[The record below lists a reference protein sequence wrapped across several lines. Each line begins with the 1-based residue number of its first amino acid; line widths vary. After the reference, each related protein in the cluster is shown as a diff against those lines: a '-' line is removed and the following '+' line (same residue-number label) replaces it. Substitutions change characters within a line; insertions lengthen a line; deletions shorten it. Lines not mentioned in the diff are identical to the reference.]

1 MFTVICHTYF
11 IPREPSNTG
20 GHKITHFVCK
30 RLILARISTFKTYVE
45 PFNLYRKFRI
55 PTYKIPLN
63 FRGIEFLLKCFK
75 KLLYNYAAYNIQ
87 HDLCSAKQFLS
98 NIEIW
103 EVIDNDANP
112 SNVILAD
119 IGEDFTDQVTPH
131 GEVFQID
138 GISCEL

>member
-1 MFTVICHTYF
+1 M
-11 IPREPSNTG
+11 
-20 GHKITHFVCK
+20 
-30 RLILARISTFKTYVE
+30 
-45 PFNLYRKFRI
+45 
-55 PTYKIPLN
+55 
-63 FRGIEFLLKCFK
+63 
-75 KLLYNYAAYNIQ
+75 Q

-131 GEVFQID
+131 GEVFQND